1 MQTTRDQ
8 VDAFLQLRRIA
19 VVGVSRDPK
28 QLSHTLWQEFRQRRV
43 EAIPVN
49 PGTQEI
55 DGQRCYAH
63 VSEIQPSVEGALIIT
78 PPEQTPQV
86 IEECAAAGIRMVWL
100 HKGIGRSSW
109 TADAEKLA
117 RARGLDVVAALC
129 PYMFL
134 PGTPAVH
141 RVHAWGKKV
150 TGSYPG

>member
-1 MQTTRDQ
+1 MRTTREQ
-8 VDAFLQLRRIA
+8 VDAFLALPRIA
-19 VVGVSRDPK
+19 VIGVARDPK
-28 QLSHTLWQEFRQRRV
+28 ELSHALWREFRERRIN
-43 EAIPVN
+43 AIPVN
-49 PGTQEI
+49 PNSAEI

-63 VSEIQPSVEGALIIT
+63 VSEIEPRVDGALIIT
-78 PPEQTPQV
+78 PPETTPDV
-86 IEECAAAGIRMVWL
+86 IEECAAAGIRHVWL
-100 HKGIGRSSW
+100 HKGLGRSSW

-141 RVHAWGKKV
+141 QIHALGKKL